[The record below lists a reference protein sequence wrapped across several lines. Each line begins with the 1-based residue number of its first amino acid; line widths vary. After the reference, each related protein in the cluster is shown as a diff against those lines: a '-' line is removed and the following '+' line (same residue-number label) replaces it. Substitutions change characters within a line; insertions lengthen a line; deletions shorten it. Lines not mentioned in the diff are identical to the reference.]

1 MTPELV
7 LSIGHEALWVTVLL
21 AAPLLL
27 TILVVGLLIGFIQT
41 ATQINEM
48 TLAFVPK
55 LLALVIVMVVAGPWM
70 LRELMHYTQLL
81 FEQIPY
87 WIG

>member
-7 LSIGHEALWVTVLL
+7 LSIGHEALWVTVLI

-27 TILVVGLLIGFIQT
+27 TILVVGLVIGFFQT

-55 LLALVIVMVVAGPWM
+55 LLALVVVLAIAGPWM
-70 LRELMHYTQLL
+70 LRELMHYTRMLV
-81 FEQIPY
+81 EQIPY
-87 WIG
+87 WIH

>member
-7 LSIGHEALWVTVLL
+7 LTIGHEALWVTVLI

-27 TILVVGLLIGFIQT
+27 TILVVGLVIGFFQT

-55 LLALVIVMVVAGPWM
+55 LLALVIVLAIAGPWM
-70 LRELMHYTQLL
+70 LGELMHYTRLL
-81 FEQIPY
+81 VEQIPY

>member
-7 LSIGHEALWVTVLL
+7 LTIGHEALWVTVLI

-27 TILVVGLLIGFIQT
+27 TILVVGLVIGFIQT

-55 LLALVIVMVVAGPWM
+55 LLALVVVLAVAGPWM

-81 FEQIPY
+81 VEQIPG